1 MRSTTSHGKS
11 VFTIG
16 SRGFYI
22 VVKMSK
28 LNIPEGEN
36 KLF

>member
-1 MRSTTSHGKS
+1 LEQE
-11 VFTIG
+11 V
-16 SRGFYI
+16 FYI